1 MKTLLRVLVVA
12 MAAFMSV
19 NASAATAIS
28 TATVKVAI
36 SRRGE
41 RVAVEAERM
50 TRYLGVALDLNAR
63 QESKLFYMNL
73 EWAER
78 CDDRLIRIDLDN
90 ILDRWYYEYTRD
102 LNVILNNRQMRVW
115 RRMYGHRYNDYS
127 RPRASISIN
136 IGARPHVHIG
146 AGHNHNHND
155 RFDHKDPHTRPHVAP
170 HKDPHTKPHV
180 APHKDPHT
188 KPHTAPHNGNVGNGN
203 NRPSNNKGNVGN
215 GNNRPSNNKGSY
227 RSSSSSNRGQS
238 NATRGGNSTRSSN
251 NSKGSNDKGTSSRG
265 R

>member
-1 MKTLLRVLVVA
+1 
-12 MAAFMSV
+12 MAASMSV

-50 TRYLGVALDLNAR
+50 TRYLGVALNLNAR

-115 RRMYGHRYNDYS
+115 RRMYGRRYNDYN

-146 AGHNHNHND
+146 AGHKNP
-155 RFDHKDPHTRPHVAP
+155 HKDPHTRPHVAP
-170 HKDPHTKPHV
+170 HKDPHTKPH
-180 APHKDPHT
+180 
-188 KPHTAPHNGNVGNGN
+188 TAPHNGSVGNGN

-215 GNNRPSNNKGSY
+215 GGNRPSNNRGNVGSSNNRPSSNKGAY
-227 RSSSSSNRGQS
+227 RSSDNSNRGKS
-238 NATRGGNSTRSSN
+238 NATRGGSSTRSSN
-251 NSKGSNDKGTSSRG
+251 SSNDKGTSSRG

>member
-1 MKTLLRVLVVA
+1 
-12 MAAFMSV
+12 MAASMSV

-50 TRYLGVALDLNAR
+50 TRYLGVALNLNAR

-115 RRMYGHRYNDYS
+115 RRMYGHRYNDYN

-146 AGHNHNHND
+146 AGHKNP
-155 RFDHKDPHTRPHVAP
+155 HKDPHTRPHVAP
-170 HKDPHTKPHV
+170 HT
-180 APHKDPHT
+180 DPHT
-188 KPHTAPHNGNVGNGN
+188 KPHTAPHNGSVGNGN

-215 GNNRPSNNKGSY
+215 GGNRPSNNRGNVGSSNNRPSSNKGAY
-227 RSSSSSNRGQS
+227 RSSDNSNRGKS
-238 NATRGGNSTRSSN
+238 NATRGGSSTRSSN
-251 NSKGSNDKGTSSRG
+251 SSNDKGTSSRG

>member
-1 MKTLLRVLVVA
+1 
-12 MAAFMSV
+12 MAASMSV

-50 TRYLGVALDLNAR
+50 TRYLGVALNLNAR
-63 QESKLFYMNL
+63 QESKLFYLNL

-115 RRMYGHRYNDYS
+115 RRMYGRRYNDYN

-146 AGHNHNHND
+146 AGHKNP
-155 RFDHKDPHTRPHVAP
+155 HKDPHTRPHVAP
-170 HKDPHTKPHV
+170 HKDPHTKPH
-180 APHKDPHT
+180 
-188 KPHTAPHNGNVGNGN
+188 TAPHNGSVGNGN

-215 GNNRPSNNKGSY
+215 GGNRPSNNRGNVGSSNNRPSSNKGAY
-227 RSSSSSNRGQS
+227 RSSDNSNRGKS
-238 NATRGGNSTRSSN
+238 NATRGGSSTRSSN
-251 NSKGSNDKGTSSRG
+251 SSNDKGTSSRG

>member
-1 MKTLLRVLVVA
+1 
-12 MAAFMSV
+12 MAASMSV

-50 TRYLGVALDLNAR
+50 TRYLGVALNLNAR

-115 RRMYGHRYNDYS
+115 RRMYGRRYNDYN

-146 AGHNHNHND
+146 AGHKNP
-155 RFDHKDPHTRPHVAP
+155 HKDPHTRPHVAP
-170 HKDPHTKPHV
+170 HKDPHTRPHV
-180 APHKDPHT
+180 APHTAPHT
-188 KPHTAPHNGNVGNGN
+188 KPHTAPHNGSVGNGN
-203 NRPSNNKGNVGN
+203 NRPSNNRGNVGSS
-215 GNNRPSNNKGSY
+215 NNRPSSNKGAY
-227 RSSSSSNRGQS
+227 RSSDNSNRGKS
-238 NATRGGNSTRSSN
+238 NATRGGSSTRSSN
-251 NSKGSNDKGTSSRG
+251 SSNDKGTSSRG

>member
-1 MKTLLRVLVVA
+1 

-28 TATVKVAI
+28 TATVKEAI

-50 TRYLGVALDLNAR
+50 TRYLGVALNLNAR

-115 RRMYGHRYNDYS
+115 RRMYGRRYNDYN

-146 AGHNHNHND
+146 AGHKNP
-155 RFDHKDPHTRPHVAP
+155 HKDPHTRPHVAP
-170 HKDPHTKPHV
+170 HT
-180 APHKDPHT
+180 DPHT
-188 KPHTAPHNGNVGNGN
+188 KPHTAPHNGSVGNGN

-215 GNNRPSNNKGSY
+215 GGNRPSNNRGNVGSSNNRPSSNKGAY
-227 RSSSSSNRGQS
+227 RSSDNSNRGKS
-238 NATRGGNSTRSSN
+238 NATRGGSSTRSSN
-251 NSKGSNDKGTSSRG
+251 SSNDKGTSSRG

>member
-1 MKTLLRVLVVA
+1 
-12 MAAFMSV
+12 MAASMSV

-50 TRYLGVALDLNAR
+50 TRYLGVALNLNAR

-115 RRMYGHRYNDYS
+115 RRMYGRRYNDYN

-146 AGHNHNHND
+146 AGHKNP
-155 RFDHKDPHTRPHVAP
+155 HKDPHTRPHVAP
-170 HKDPHTKPHV
+170 HKDPHTKPH
-180 APHKDPHT
+180 
-188 KPHTAPHNGNVGNGN
+188 TAPHNGSVGNGN

-215 GNNRPSNNKGSY
+215 GGNRPSNNRGNVGSSNNRPSSNQGAY
-227 RSSSSSNRGQS
+227 RSSDNSNRGKS
-238 NATRGGNSTRSSN
+238 NATRGGSSTRSSN
-251 NSKGSNDKGTSSRG
+251 SSNDKGTSSRG